1 MKIITKKKKDQ
12 AIQRIIAN
20 YIITLDALKKAD
32 MTLYEFADAIKHLD
46 NNTIEIIATI
56 GNIKDIE
63 ESENL
68 IFNMR

>member
-32 MTLYEFADAIKHLD
+32 MTLSEFADAIKHLD

-63 ESENL
+63 ESG
-68 IFNMR
+68 I